1 MFVGTGCKYFFLEFH
16 HGGFFCGM
24 GVNRTYMDGKVN
36 WFDNVDSREWG
47 RVLRVADFV
56 AMLGYEIGPRLK
68 VYSLLSG
75 KTIVD
80 GLRIVDSEV
89 ETNVMNSVSHKIKN
103 FFIYLDHTDHVSGR
117 NHEDIVLTPR
127 AELPEVFSPPRD
139 DHHGSGSAGGQAAAH
154 NDAQVDD
161 TPQVLDEE
169 EGEEINLFEDNDD
182 SSSDSD
188 FVDSDYEW
196 QDDDDDLFDDN
207 VDGEVEDLG
216 LRRKTFNHKKA
227 TGSKLK
233 GKKVCAEDCSEQALS
248 DDEGM
253 QLPHNSDNEDDITL
267 NFKSFNP
274 EDINNPIFK
283 VGIVF
288 SSVEL
293 LRKAITEYSLKNRV
307 DIKLPRNDRER
318 VKAHCAEGCPWNL
331 YASMDSRVKS
341 FTVKTYVPQ
350 HKCKKEWVL
359 QRCTANWLAEKY
371 IETFRSDPKMPLGS
385 FSRTVQREWN
395 LTPSRS
401 KLARARRLA
410 LKEIYGDEIA

>member
-233 GKKVCAEDCSEQALS
+233 GKKVCAEDCSEQALL

>member
-1 MFVGTGCKYFFLEFH
+1 
-16 HGGFFCGM
+16 
-24 GVNRTYMDGKVN
+24 
-36 WFDNVDSREWG
+36 
-47 RVLRVADFV
+47 
-56 AMLGYEIGPRLK
+56 
-68 VYSLLSG
+68 LL
-75 KTIVD
+75 
-80 GLRIVDSEV
+80 
-89 ETNVMNSVSHKIKN
+89 
-103 FFIYLDHTDHVSGR
+103 
-117 NHEDIVLTPR
+117 
-127 AELPEVFSPPRD
+127 
-139 DHHGSGSAGGQAAAH
+139 
-154 NDAQVDD
+154 
-161 TPQVLDEE
+161 
-169 EGEEINLFEDNDD
+169 
-182 SSSDSD
+182 
-188 FVDSDYEW
+188 
-196 QDDDDDLFDDN
+196 
-207 VDGEVEDLG
+207 
-216 LRRKTFNHKKA
+216 
-227 TGSKLK
+227 
-233 GKKVCAEDCSEQALS
+233 